1 LLPIIS
7 LLTVLV
13 IVGSAELIA
22 RKMFTVSAPTSIE
35 RCMVLDDPS
44 TGIRA
49 VPNSVCWEKSF
60 EGPLVEY
67 KFNGCGHRTAMEC
80 NQKPLGTYRIVQ
92 AGSSYAIGK
101 RVSREESFAALL
113 PIELSQKTGR
123 RVELYNEGFMMWGTP
138 RVVSLQTD
146 KILAARPDLILLVVS
161 PWDIDNVSILLPER
175 EAPDL
180 GLWTWLK
187 TEIASEAPSE
197 VAKDIWAWSRAAYM
211 LQHFLYM
218 SQSQYVKA
226 YLMQGRPAEFLK
238 AQQSVRVQA
247 NLEQFDLYAAHI
259 EDRAKA
265 VDIPFAAVFIPNR
278 AQAAMISMGNW
289 PAGYDPYKL
298 NEELRTIITRHGG
311 TYIDILPDYRN
322 ITNPERGYYP
332 MDGHPNVEGSAMIS
346 KMLAKELTNGA
357 IPALQASNR
366 QAAMEQEK

>member
-1 LLPIIS
+1 MLPIIS
-7 LLTVLV
+7 LLTILV

-22 RKMFTVSAPTSIE
+22 RRMFTGSAPASIDA
-35 RCMVLDDPS
+35 CMVLDDPS

-60 EGPLVEY
+60 ESPLIEY
-67 KFNGCGHRTAMEC
+67 KFNGCGHRAAMEC

-101 RVSREESFAALL
+101 RVTREESFAALL

-138 RVVSLQTD
+138 RVVSLQVD
-146 KILAARPDLILLVVS
+146 RILAARPDLILLVVS
-161 PWDIDNVSILLPER
+161 PWDIDNVSTLLPER
-175 EAPDL
+175 EPPDL
-180 GLWTWLK
+180 GLWGTLK
-187 TEIASEAPSE
+187 TEIASESPVQ

-238 AQQSVRVQA
+238 AEPDARVQT
-247 NLEQFDLYAAHI
+247 NLQQFDLYAARI

-265 VDIPFAAVFIPNR
+265 ADTPFAVVFIPNR
-278 AQAAMISMGNW
+278 AEAAMISMGSW
-289 PAGYDPYKL
+289 PPGYDPYKL
-298 NEELRTIITRHGG
+298 GEELRTIITRHGG

-332 MDGHPNVEGSAMIS
+332 MDGHPNVEGSEMIS

-357 IPALQASNR
+357 IPALLAGNR
-366 QAAMEQEK
+366 QAAIEQER